1 MGGDNYVIVLAGMIG
16 AGKTTY
22 TKYIAEHFNSEA
34 FYESVDDNPVL
45 ERFYEDKEKW
55 GFALQIH
62 FLNTRFKSIK
72 SAFKHK
78 NNVLDRSI
86 YEDALFTR
94 INNEQGN
101 IRDEE
106 MDIYL
111 SLLDNMMEE
120 LDGMP
125 KKAPDLLIY
134 LQGTFDKHMEHI
146 QKRGRDYEQ
155 TPDQIEYFKLLHSKY
170 DKWYE
175 DYNYGPKMAISI
187 DEWSIEDPEQRPVI
201 LERIEEELKKIRNE
215 E

>member
-1 MGGDNYVIVLAGMIG
+1 MGGENYVIVLAGMIG

-22 TKYIAEHFNSEA
+22 TKYIAQEFNSEP

-45 ERFYEDKEKW
+45 ARFYEDKEKW

-72 SAFKHK
+72 SALKHQ

-86 YEDALFTR
+86 YEDALFTQ

-101 IRDEE
+101 IKDEE
-106 MDIYL
+106 MNIYL

-120 LDGMP
+120 IEGMP
-125 KKAPDLLIY
+125 KKAPDLLVY
-134 LQGTFDKHMEHI
+134 LEGSFDKHMEHI

-155 TPDQIEYFKLLHSKY
+155 TPEQIDYFKLLHSKY
-170 DKWYE
+170 DKWYN
-175 DYNYGPKMAISI
+175 DYNYSPKISFSI
-187 DEWSIEDPEQRPVI
+187 DELNME
-201 LERIEEELKKIRNE
+201 NE
-215 E
+215 EDRKYILKTIRDKLEEIR

>member
-22 TKYIAEHFNSEA
+22 TKYISEEFNSEA

-45 ERFYEDKEKW
+45 ARFYEDKEKW

-72 SAFKHK
+72 RALEHQ

-86 YEDALFTR
+86 YEDALFTK

-101 IRDEE
+101 IKDEE
-106 MDIYL
+106 MGIYL

-120 LDGMP
+120 IKGMP
-125 KKAPDLLIY
+125 KKAPDLLVY
-134 LQGTFDKHMEHI
+134 LGGSFEKHMEHI
-146 QKRGRDYEQ
+146 KKRGRDYEQ
-155 TPDQIEYFKLLHSKY
+155 TPEQVEYFKLLHSKY
-170 DKWYE
+170 DPWFEEYNYSPKIKFSID
-175 DYNYGPKMAISI
+175 DYNM
-187 DEWSIEDPEQRPVI
+187 E
-201 LERIEEELKKIRNE
+201 NE
-215 E
+215 EDRKYILKTIKEKLEEIRK

>member
-1 MGGDNYVIVLAGMIG
+1 MRGDKYVIVLAGMIG

-22 TKYIAEHFNSEA
+22 TKYIAEEFDSEP

-72 SAFKHK
+72 RALKHQ

-86 YEDALFTR
+86 YEDALFTQ

-106 MDIYL
+106 MSIYL
-111 SLLDNMMEE
+111 SLLENMMEE
-120 LDGMP
+120 IDGMP

-134 LQGTFDKHMEHI
+134 LQGSFEKHMEHI
-146 QKRGRDYEQ
+146 RKRGRDYEQ
-155 TPDQIEYFKLLHSKY
+155 TPQQIEYFRLLHSKY

-175 DYNYGPKMAISI
+175 NYHYSPKISFSI
-187 DEWSIEDPEQRPVI
+187 DELNIEDEQDRKYI
-201 LERIEEELKKIRNE
+201 LKTIREKLEEIRK
-215 E
+215 

>member
-1 MGGDNYVIVLAGMIG
+1 MEGEKYVIVLAGMIG

-22 TKYIAEHFNSEA
+22 TKYIAEEFNSEA

-45 ERFYEDKEKW
+45 ERFYEDKERW

-72 SAFKHK
+72 KALTHQ

-86 YEDALFTR
+86 YEDALFTQ

-101 IRDEE
+101 IKDEE
-106 MDIYL
+106 MNIYL

-120 LDGMP
+120 LEGLP

-134 LQGTFDKHMEHI
+134 LRGSFEKHMEHI
-146 QKRGRDYEQ
+146 HKRGRDYEQ
-155 TPDQIEYFKLLHSKY
+155 TPEQIDYFRLLHSKY
-170 DKWYE
+170 DEWFE
-175 DYNYGPKMAISI
+175 NYNASETLVFSI
-187 DEWSIEDPEQRPVI
+187 DELSIEDPEDRKYI
-201 LERIEEELKKIRNE
+201 LETIHKKLDEIRK
-215 E
+215 

>member
-1 MGGDNYVIVLAGMIG
+1 MRGDKYVIVLAGMIG

-22 TKYIAEHFNSEA
+22 TKYIAEEFDSEP

-72 SAFKHK
+72 RALKHQ
-78 NNVLDRSI
+78 NSVLDRSI
-86 YEDALFTR
+86 YEDALFTQ

-106 MDIYL
+106 MSIYL
-111 SLLDNMMEE
+111 SLLENMMEE
-120 LDGMP
+120 IDGMP

-134 LQGTFDKHMEHI
+134 LQGSFEKHMEHI
-146 QKRGRDYEQ
+146 RKRGRDYEQ
-155 TPDQIEYFKLLHSKY
+155 TPQQIEYFRLLHSKY

-175 DYNYGPKMAISI
+175 NYHYSPKISFSI
-187 DEWSIEDPEQRPVI
+187 DELNIEDEQDRKYI
-201 LERIEEELKKIRNE
+201 LKTIREKLEEIRK
-215 E
+215 

>member
-1 MGGDNYVIVLAGMIG
+1 MGGEKYVIVLAGMIG

-22 TKYIAEHFNSEA
+22 TKYIAEEFGSEA

-45 ERFYEDKEKW
+45 ERFYEDKERW

-72 SAFKHK
+72 RALQHQ

-86 YEDALFTR
+86 YEDALFTQ

-101 IRDEE
+101 IKDEE
-106 MDIYL
+106 MNIYL

-120 LDGMP
+120 IEGMP

-134 LQGTFDKHMEHI
+134 LRGSFEKHMEHI
-146 QKRGRDYEQ
+146 QKRGRDFEQ
-155 TPDQIEYFKLLHSKY
+155 TPEQVDYFRLLHSKY
-170 DKWYE
+170 DEWFK
-175 DYNYGPKMAISI
+175 NYKASDTLVFSI
-187 DEWSIEDPEQRPVI
+187 DELSIEDSEDRKYI
-201 LERIEEELKKIRNE
+201 LKTIHEKLDEIRK
-215 E
+215 

>member
-1 MGGDNYVIVLAGMIG
+1 MRGDKYVIVLAGMIG

-22 TKYIAEHFNSEA
+22 TKYIAEEFDSEP

-72 SAFKHK
+72 RALKHQ

-86 YEDALFTR
+86 YEDALFTQ

-106 MDIYL
+106 MSIYL
-111 SLLDNMMEE
+111 SLLENMMEE
-120 LDGMP
+120 IDGMP

-134 LQGTFDKHMEHI
+134 LQGSFEKHMEHI
-146 QKRGRDYEQ
+146 RKRGRDYEQ
-155 TPDQIEYFKLLHSKY
+155 TPQQIEYFRLLHSKY

-175 DYNYGPKMAISI
+175 NYHYSPKISFSI
-187 DEWSIEDPEQRPVI
+187 DELNIEDEEDRKYI
-201 LERIEEELKKIRNE
+201 LKTIREKLEEIRK
-215 E
+215 